1 MRRWFGVILGLVSLF
16 GAVAKLRADAQMVA
30 QGYVVPGVYYAD
42 LGNTSAVGLT
52 NVCRFNIAVY
62 WVLADADDTVRARGG
77 FVLEKEHVVPFVLA
91 ALSRQVSADP
101 AAQAATLPP
110 YERGVLI
117 FAADTDGDGALRASD
132 RACLLAEAFHADVV
146 AGDAVYIPVWPFS
159 AEDIQPIPRISPPF
173 PPAGIDDLSNMGA
186 APLTTLSSGIVDEVG
201 QPGAVG
207 YARFALGGE
216 DRTQLVVWSASA
228 APMTVLM
235 TFHRQDGA
243 KVSVSVPLSKPHLN
257 VVELGKVP
265 GVPDDFSN
273 GYVSWMLPCDTAGD
287 YVDLQADGNG
297 VAIYSVIHAPALGA
311 AQTIL
316 GRGEKAI
323 CAYNLNR

>member
-216 DRTQLVVWSASA
+216 DRTSGYSREKYGLSGKVVWTRVVLPDCRGPRIVTTGYSA
-228 APMTVLM
+228 AHSTSSFVISRSIMP
-235 TFHRQDGA
+235 F
-243 KVSVSVPLSKPHLN
+243 
-257 VVELGKVP
+257 
-265 GVPDDFSN
+265 
-273 GYVSWMLPCDTAGD
+273 TACF
-287 YVDLQADGNG
+287 
-297 VAIYSVIHAPALGA
+297 
-311 AQTIL
+311 
-316 GRGEKAI
+316 
-323 CAYNLNR
+323 CANRKWNF